1 MSFWKAIWN
10 VFLGREPDEIFDQ
23 KSNTSDI
30 RVEVRSSFDD
40 RPISHAGKRQPGD
53 FYVYVHRDIEGQVF
67 YVGKGIGNRAYEPG
81 RGALWDAYLREYS
94 GGQYEVEI
102 IEKGLSED
110 SALAVEAEH
119 ISRISRNPNN
129 LVNRVFD
136 PPDSDQEQRSEF
148 LKRLRLNSE
157 ATDATRALEKENL
170 GAAIDRYFSLLGDL
184 RDLAYIKYDSSRVGR
199 LKQRMW
205 TGNQKLLNRLTICLA
220 KQKRYSELI
229 EVVDQY
235 CQDFTGGLGG
245 VRGEAIRKRLD
256 RARKLIRDKGPK
268 AADR

>member
-1 MSFWKAIWN
+1 MSFWKALWN
-10 VFLGREPDEIFDQ
+10 VLLGRDPEVSTNKEQDSIGIHVEIRA
-23 KSNTSDI
+23 SY
-30 RVEVRSSFDD
+30 DD
-40 RPISHAGKRQPGD
+40 RPISRGRKRKPGN
-53 FYVYVHRDIEGQVF
+53 FYVYAHRDIEGQIF
-67 YVGKGIGNRAYEPG
+67 YVGKGTGRRAYVPG
-81 RGALWDAYLREYS
+81 RGALWEAYLREYS
-94 GGQYEVEI
+94 EGHYEVEI
-102 IEKGLSED
+102 IEEGLSED
-110 SALAVEAEH
+110 SALEVEAEH